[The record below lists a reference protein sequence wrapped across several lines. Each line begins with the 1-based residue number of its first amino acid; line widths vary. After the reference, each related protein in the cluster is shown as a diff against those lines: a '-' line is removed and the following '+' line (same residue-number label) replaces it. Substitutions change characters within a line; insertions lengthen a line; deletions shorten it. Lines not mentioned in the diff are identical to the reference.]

1 MLGSDLWF
9 VSFCE
14 VCTLANRERAISG
27 RHRQRIAPRRQLKV
41 DYASRLK
48 FVAGLNPRSGGDQT
62 VGAGFSSA
70 CAGSLSRH
78 DCTVGRSGNG
88 TAQASVCSSMTCVQI
103 RLVWR
108 IVLTQKC

>member
-1 MLGSDLWF
+1 MLGSDPL
-9 VSFCE
+9 
-14 VCTLANRERAISG
+14 VCLVLRGVHARESREG
-27 RHRQRIAPRRQLKV
+27 HQDRHRQHIAPRRQLKV

-70 CAGSLSRH
+70 CAGSFSRH
-78 DCTVGRSGNG
+78 DCTFGRSGNG